1 MQHMQIH
8 ILTLWCPF
16 LVAVRK
22 QVEEERV
29 SDLDK
34 ESSRWHFDR
43 LVLLL
48 QTHSIT
54 RNVTEINHFLA
65 RVRVCRDAATIPP
78 RRSAFCFH

>member
-1 MQHMQIH
+1 
-8 ILTLWCPF
+8 
-16 LVAVRK
+16 VV
-22 QVEEERV
+22 EERV

-34 ESSRWHFDR
+34 ESARWQLDR

-54 RNVTEINHFLA
+54 RNVTEINRFPATVH
-65 RVRVCRDAATIPP
+65 VCRDAAATIPP